1 MPLCFQKRFPEA
13 LALGLSF
20 YQDKGKAVVG
30 LRGSKQR
37 RKQIARDK
45 VCQVLIQYMEEL
57 NRSPADESTDF
68 EIVTTCVD
76 YCIQLENT
84 ELLFGKLWDLVSEV
98 EGLKASYLHA
108 LESPLLDGSLR
119 PRLPPLIA
127 QQLVALYDQEEKVD
141 SLQAII
147 VLLDVDCLDIHQ
159 VSKSVYF
166 LLNNEMIISNISQV
180 TTICR
185 QRGLWEALIHLQTT
199 ALGDYTAPIHQLV
212 PTLQS
217 LLKAAKD
224 SPTRDSIQLGNAILV
239 YTAAALPAAVFLGMN
254 FPRGNPSE
262 QKRMC

>member
-1 MPLCFQKRFPEA
+1 MALTGERACYNTVVTFGTQLLLLGTKSLHVVCIRTWTERLRHLTMQVCILKILKYVVFDSLVCIKYYLSLSFQKRFPEA

-98 EGLKASYLHA
+98 EGLKASYLHT

-127 QQLVALYDQEEKVD
+127 QQLVALYDQKDKVD

-159 VSKSVYF
+159 VSESF
-166 LLNNEMIISNISQV
+166 
-180 TTICR
+180 
-185 QRGLWEALIHLQTT
+185 
-199 ALGDYTAPIHQLV
+199 
-212 PTLQS
+212 
-217 LLKAAKD
+217 
-224 SPTRDSIQLGNAILV
+224 
-239 YTAAALPAAVFLGMN
+239 
-254 FPRGNPSE
+254 
-262 QKRMC
+262 